1 MPGKRPPK
9 RSEPSFP
16 GFVIPVII
24 QTMKQK
30 NSRRTR
36 PPQAFAATI
45 DQDEAVLEEPV
56 EHELAP
62 AETEDVKASE
72 AFVTPQQ
79 SAFDR
84 RFHEARVLEND
95 GDAAGAIAL
104 YRELMLENPGDI
116 RVRNNLGCLYEKRGQ
131 PVQALEQFEAA
142 RTLDPDNVAVLLN
155 IGGALASL
163 GRFELAERDLRQAQK
178 LDPSRS
184 DVYLQIGIMYF
195 KRGLYDSAEA
205 ELKHASDLDPA
216 NALAY
221 YFRGEALNHLQ
232 RMDEALEALERAV
245 ELQPGNSRAY
255 YIMGILFDKK
265 GLPQQAMAMYKKS
278 REAAAR

>member
-1 MPGKRPPK
+1 MR
-9 RSEPSFP
+9 
-16 GFVIPVII
+16 
-24 QTMKQK
+24 QK
-30 NSRRTR
+30 NQRRTS
-36 PPQAFAATI
+36 PASVLAAGAQ
-45 DQDEAVLEEPV
+45 QDSVV
-56 EHELAP
+56 P
-62 AETEDVKASE
+62 ADTSE
-72 AFVTPQQ
+72 AEQPDAGSVEPDTAAVIEELVAPQQ

-84 RFHEARVLEND
+84 RFQEARALENA
-95 GDAAGAIAL
+95 GDLAGAIAL
-104 YRELMLENPGDI
+104 YHELLLERPTDI

-142 RTLDPDNVAVLLN
+142 RAIDPDNVAVLLN
-155 IGGALASL
+155 VGGALATL
-163 GRFELAERDLRQAQK
+163 GRFDVAERDLRQAEK

-184 DVYLQIGIMYF
+184 DVYLQIGIMNF
-195 KRGLYDSAEA
+195 KRGLYDTA
-205 ELKHASDLDPA
+205 ELELKRASDLDPA

-245 ELQPGNSRAY
+245 DLEPGNARAY